1 MAHPSR
7 LGLSQLI
14 QTFYAGKAALKP
26 QARVPQL
33 YIYYPGNQSPEVVPL
48 VGEQYLLGRST
59 RSCDIAVR
67 SDLVSQVHGLLQ
79 RRGRKYVL
87 VDQKSTN
94 GIYRGRRPIQQRT
107 LRHGDRFT
115 LGPPELAEVVRL
127 VYVDPPRWYMRS
139 LGYALW
145 GVGCGVALG
154 LGWVAVEWQKFAVTP
169 LPAGAQG
176 ALVILSGDGQ
186 TPLRSPWNQ
195 DHQEL
200 ARLEDFS
207 PYLPQ
212 AVVASEDSRFYW
224 HPGVDP
230 VGVVRAV
237 GINLLSRE
245 LREGA
250 STITQQVARSLFR
263 EYVGTADSAGRKLRE
278 MVVALKLE
286 AHYDKKTI
294 LTVYLNKIYLGVA
307 GYGFE
312 DAAQFYFAKSA
323 RNLSIAEAATL
334 VGMLPAPNQFNPV
347 KDYDTALGLRNRVI
361 DRMEA
366 QGMIT
371 AMEAKRARRSRI
383 EISPRAK
390 SDLQSTIAPYFYDT
404 VLAELPQLLG
414 KRLAEEG
421 NFIIDTALDMKL
433 QKRAA
438 DHLARFVATYGS
450 TYGFDQG
457 ALVTISA
464 QTGAVKALVGGKN
477 YQQSQYNRITQAQ
490 RQPGSV
496 FKVFVY
502 GAALAQGMPVE
513 TSYEC
518 TPLGWQGVQF
528 DGCRSGGTALD
539 LTRSLALSENVVAL
553 RLAQAVGLAGVARWA
568 KRLGIGAKLE
578 PVPGLVLGQSEVTPW
593 ELTGAFTAL
602 ANQGIK
608 HPPHTITR
616 IRDSSDCTDRTQPE
630 TCRELYRSPPGEPV
644 IAPEVAATLTAML
657 QTAVASGTGRGAFLG
672 RGEAGKTGT
681 TNEARDMWFV
691 GYLPGGLV
699 TGIWLGNDNNQP
711 TEGGSGL
718 AAQLWGEY
726 MGGVPT
732 PQ

>member
-14 QTFYAGKAALKP
+14 QTFYAGKAAVKP

-33 YIYYPGNQSPEVVPL
+33 YIYYPGSPSPEVVPL
-48 VGEQYLLGRST
+48 VGERYLFGRST
-59 RSCDIAVR
+59 RSCDIPVR

-87 VDQKSTN
+87 MDQKSTN

-115 LGPPELAEVVRL
+115 LGPPELAEVVQMM
-127 VYVDPPRWYMRS
+127 YIDPPPWYVR
-139 LGYALW
+139 GVNYGLW
-145 GVGCGVALG
+145 AMGLG
-154 LGWVAVEWQKFAVTP
+154 LVMAGGWVAVEWQKFDVTP

-176 ALVILSGDGQ
+176 ALVILSGDGK
-186 TPLRSPWNQ
+186 TPLRSPWNHN
-195 DHQEL
+195 HQEL
-200 ARLEDFS
+200 PRLEDFS

-230 VGVVRAV
+230 VGVVRAM

-263 EYVGTADSAGRKLRE
+263 EYVGTEDSAGRKLRE

-286 AHYDKKTI
+286 AHYDKKII
-294 LTVYLNKIYLGVA
+294 LTLYLNKIYLGVA

-323 RNLSIAEAATL
+323 REVTIAEAATL

-421 NFIIDTALDMKL
+421 NFIIDTALDIGL
-433 QKRAA
+433 QKRAE
-438 DHLARFVATYGS
+438 DHLARFVANYGS
-450 TYGFDQG
+450 PYGFDQG
-457 ALVTISA
+457 ALVTIDA
-464 QTGAVKALVGGKN
+464 QTGAVQALVGGKK

-502 GAALAQGMPVE
+502 GAAVAQGIPLGA
-513 TSYEC
+513 SYEC
-518 TPLGWQGVQF
+518 TPLVWQGVQF
-528 DGCRSGGTALD
+528 GGCRSGNVPLD

-553 RLAQAVGLAGVARWA
+553 RLAQQVGLAQVVQWA
-568 KRLGIGAKLE
+568 KQMGIRSQLN

-602 ANQGIK
+602 ANQGVK
-608 HPPHTITR
+608 HTPHSITR
-616 IRDSSDCTDRTQPE
+616 IRDSSDCTDMNRLE
-630 TCRELYRSPPGEPV
+630 TCRELYRSPAGEQVISPV
-644 IAPEVAATLTAML
+644 VAATLTGML
-657 QTAVASGTGRGAFLG
+657 QTAVASGTGRAAFLG

-699 TGIWLGNDNNQP
+699 TGVWLGNDDNQP
-711 TEGGSGL
+711 TQGGSGL

-726 MGGVPT
+726 MGGV
-732 PQ
+732 